1 MVDAATVPTA
11 ADVWLLVREHPVPL
25 FRTAQELADALGK
38 EYGDRFA
45 CWHTDELV
53 FGVQGGKLFLRT
65 LGGADV
71 PVPKVVCV
79 RQTPGSMRHDREVT
93 LLRHLERMGAVL
105 LNPLDAHL
113 TCRNKIRQL
122 QELALAGLPVP
133 DTLSY
138 ATAPLEGVVRMP
150 GFDSPYVVKA
160 VNGHRGKQVFLAPD
174 PVQLRDLTGSLAQE
188 VPLLFQEHVAASH
201 GRDLRVVVVDGR
213 PVGAEVRT
221 SRNGTL
227 VSNLARGGRHTLCL
241 GRHPRAEA
249 LAVAAA
255 RAVGLVVAGVDL
267 LFASED
273 PDPDDENAFVVCEVN
288 SVPGWRPEMT
298 EVVPAILDCVGR
310 ALRTA
315 PRTGAGH
322 SSLRAGAGH
331 DGS

>member
-1 MVDAATVPTA
+1 MVDAVTAPTA
-11 ADVWLLVREHPVPL
+11 ADVWLLAREHPAPL
-25 FRTAQELADALGK
+25 LRTTRELAESLGK

-45 CWHTDELV
+45 CWRTDEFV
-53 FGVQGGKLFLRT
+53 FGVRGGKLFLRT
-65 LGGADV
+65 LGGLDV
-71 PVPKVVCV
+71 PAPKVVCV

-113 TCRNKIRQL
+113 ACRNKVWQL

-150 GFDSPYVVKA
+150 GFDAPYVVKS
-160 VNGHRGKQVFLAPD
+160 VNGYRGKQVFLAPD
-174 PVQLRDLTGSLAQE
+174 TLQLRDLTGSLAQA
-188 VPLLFQEHVAASH
+188 VPLLFQEHVTASH
-201 GRDLRVVVVDGR
+201 GRDLRVVVVDGK

-227 VSNLARGGRHTLCL
+227 VSNLARGGYPTLCL
-241 GRHPRAEA
+241 GRYPRAEA

-273 PDPDDENAFVVCEVN
+273 PDDEDAFVICEVN
-288 SVPGWRPEMT
+288 SVPGCRPEMT
-298 EVVPAILDCVGR
+298 EVVPAILGCVDR
-310 ALRTA
+310 ALRA
-315 PRTGAGH
+315 RPGH

-331 DGS
+331 EGS